1 MPNLIEFI
9 DGKFQILCKEKLPT
23 AVQMQIKYYGFTNIA
38 NKEGI
43 LSGDPKNIN
52 IIEVLDFFE
61 KNNINIEICKN
72 TKEIIS
78 AINLNQKNFNEKI
91 QALILVKKDFNTD
104 DFNKFCLSID
114 TLLKRKL
121 KNHQKNGA
129 YHLYKAE
136 CAANFSVPG
145 SGKTSVILAV
155 YEMLRKEGKV
165 NGLFII
171 GPTNCYYS
179 WVTEFKET
187 LGRDPNLIILNK
199 EKKLIERTKIYKSD
213 LDSELI
219 ASHFATVS
227 NDINLLKKFF
237 FNNNFF
243 LIIDEAHNIKKEG
256 GLWSNAVL
264 ELSRSSKFKAIL
276 TGTPMPNEFRDFYNY
291 LDFLYNENEI
301 ISSDEKAKIAI
312 HIEKG
317 EKDNAAEIINT
328 KIYPFFTRVTK
339 KQLNLSKPNF
349 IEPYLIKMNPIESQI
364 YEAIVSKIK
373 YYSKQKYLKNIDLI
387 KKIIKA
393 RVLRLRQTCSYVKNL
408 LTVIPNKIKEGDENL
423 VRDSHIA
430 GLITDYDLKEKP
442 AKLEMLKK
450 ISFNLLKNNN
460 KILIWS
466 NHLLTI
472 DLILN
477 EFLLN
482 KINIKK
488 ITGKTKP
495 YEREKIKDEFN
506 DPNSLLKIIV
516 ANPQAC
522 SESISLHKSCQNAIY
537 YDQNYNTAEF
547 LQSLDRIHR
556 VGGSETKPVF
566 YHFLQ
571 YENSIEQKVYERV
584 FYKAD
589 QQMRVIE
596 TDNLTFSN
604 QDEEDDDLDELYK
617 EFNL

>member
-9 DGKFQILCKEKLPT
+9 DGKFQIICKEKLPT
-23 AVQMQIKYYGFTNIA
+23 SVQMQIKYYGFNHA
-38 NKEGI
+38 PNKEGI
-43 LSGDPKNIN
+43 LYGNPENIN

-61 KNNINIEICKN
+61 KNNIKIEMCSN
-72 TKEIIS
+72 TREIIS
-78 AINLNQKNFNEKI
+78 RINLNHKNFNEKI
-91 QALILVKKDFNTD
+91 KNLTLVKKDFD
-104 DFNKFCLSID
+104 KEDFNKFCVSID
-114 TLLKRKL
+114 NLLKRKL
-121 KNHQKNGA
+121 KDHQRKGA

-155 YEMLRKEGKV
+155 YEILKKEGKV

-187 LGRDPNLIILNK
+187 LNRDPNLIILNK
-199 EKKLIERTKIYKSD
+199 EKKIKERTIIYRNN
-213 LDSELI
+213 LESELI

-237 FNNNFF
+237 SNNNFF

-264 ELSRSSKFKAIL
+264 ELSRSSKYKAIL

-291 LDFLYNENEI
+291 LDFLYNDNEI

-312 HIEKG
+312 HIERG

-349 IEPYLIKMNPIESQI
+349 IKPYLIKMNPIEAKI
-364 YEAIVSKIK
+364 YDAIVSKIK
-373 YYSKQKYLKNIDLI
+373 HYSEKKYLRNIDLI
-387 KKIIKA
+387 KKIVKA

-408 LTVIPNKIKEGDENL
+408 LTAIPDRIKQGDENL
-423 VRDSHIA
+423 AGDSQIA
-430 GLITDYDLKEKP
+430 DLITNYDLKEKP
-442 AKLEMLKK
+442 AKLEKLKTL
-450 ISFNLLKNNN
+450 SFHLLNNNN

-482 KINIKK
+482 KKNIKK

-495 YEREKIKDEFN
+495 HEREKIKDEFN
-506 DPNSLLKIIV
+506 DPNSSLKIII

-556 VGGSETKPVF
+556 VGGSETNPVF

-596 TDNLTFSN
+596 TDNLTFST
-604 QDEEDDDLDELYK
+604 QEDEDDDLDELYK